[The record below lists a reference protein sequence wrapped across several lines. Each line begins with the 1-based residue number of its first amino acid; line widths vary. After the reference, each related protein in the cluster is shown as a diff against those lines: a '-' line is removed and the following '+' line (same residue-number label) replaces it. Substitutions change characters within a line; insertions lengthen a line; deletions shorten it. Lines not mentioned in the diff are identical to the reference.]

1 AYGDVT
7 NNAAINQ
14 TVSASTSGV
23 NKIVGG
29 SSGTT
34 SNNFALS
41 TMTVI
46 GTVSG
51 NAGAAKSDADFKTR
65 STYETGLGWK
75 FGNDVLNPW
84 KIDANKNDGY
94 PYLYWENR

>member
-1 AYGDVT
+1 GDVT

-34 SNNFALS
+34 SNNFALDEMIVS
-41 TMTVI
+41 

-75 FGNDVLNPW
+75 FGNNALNPW
-84 KIDANKNDGY
+84 KIDANKNGGL
-94 PYLYWENR
+94 PYLYYQDR